1 MSKKFLVI
9 LVSLVLIGLAFPVT
23 PAWAQE
29 QEEGT
34 ISRRTQSSIQ

>member
-9 LVSLVLIGLAFPVT
+9 LASLVLIGLAFAVT
-23 PAWAQE
+23 PVWAQE
-29 QEEGT
+29 QEKGT